1 MPTIREVHDAFERL
15 IAEQEQLSRRLH
27 DEANSLNQS
36 ATEAVEGVQGTIA
49 EVARSVIVDEASLTM
64 LAAEGEP
71 APLDRLRE
79 VRAANERTLTEARQ
93 QLNDAA
99 GAEHLLLLS
108 ERMLAAQAAER
119 RARSEAEAL
128 MRRMAPILPA
138 IASDHDATIRKITAH
153 LASSRLRRLIDKE
166 GRQIREAAAA
176 YTARLGHDLM
186 QDAHTYAAQRE
197 KEVEQASLFRDVA
210 EAADAERRRLNDVIR
225 HTTADIEAVTS
236 FAGQAAPFNAAL
248 TCAETVCLKRA
259 GAIALRSVAGE
270 RLPAAALAE
279 LVRADRL
286 RELARGL
293 EQRVAG
299 VIAFRDKLTP
309 HMSKLSRG
317 RRLAPSKAVN
327 IDLADLEGKWAAMKA
342 GLESGREAMA
352 AMRAIDGELG
362 SAWFDA
368 HAARAGATIANGG
381 HDSWWDT
388 IGILYILNAIGEQPH
403 AAPAAA
409 MFPDLSPDAIHA
421 VCHHLAPELAA
432 SLAECRLPDAGGH
445 VPHTSIDVPGASSHA
460 AVALPDAGDIH
471 HALSAASAINVDVAV
486 TVDVPSVSV
495 DVPDFSVH
503 VPDITVDVSVSSFDG
518 GHSHSF

>member
-1 MPTIREVHDAFERL
+1 
-15 IAEQEQLSRRLH
+15 
-27 DEANSLNQS
+27 
-36 ATEAVEGVQGTIA
+36 
-49 EVARSVIVDEASLTM
+49 
-64 LAAEGEP
+64 
-71 APLDRLRE
+71 
-79 VRAANERTLTEARQ
+79 
-93 QLNDAA
+93 
-99 GAEHLLLLS
+99 
-108 ERMLAAQAAER
+108 
-119 RARSEAEAL
+119 
-128 MRRMAPILPA
+128 
-138 IASDHDATIRKITAH
+138 
-153 LASSRLRRLIDKE
+153 
-166 GRQIREAAAA
+166 
-176 YTARLGHDLM
+176 
-186 QDAHTYAAQRE
+186 
-197 KEVEQASLFRDVA
+197 
-210 EAADAERRRLNDVIR
+210 
-225 HTTADIEAVTS
+225 
-236 FAGQAAPFNAAL
+236 
-248 TCAETVCLKRA
+248 
-259 GAIALRSVAGE
+259 
-270 RLPAAALAE
+270 
-279 LVRADRL
+279 
-286 RELARGL
+286 
-293 EQRVAG
+293 
-299 VIAFRDKLTP
+299 
-309 HMSKLSRG
+309 
-317 RRLAPSKAVN
+317 
-327 IDLADLEGKWAAMKA
+327 
-342 GLESGREAMA
+342 MA

-432 SLAECRLPDAGGH
+432 SLVECRLPDAGGH